1 MGKHENNEKIL
12 KLSWNK
18 LKLVESGSISLPN
31 KKQKL
36 ETNRRIWL
44 KKDHDII
51 GWCHNEIRNMNSF
64 HLGIRLVNCGL
75 YYIFL
80 VGHVGEWSE
89 FLPIVVT
96 TKSMSHLVPTYCNS
110 KLLKSMDWFC
120 WENLNRKPSIFPFFI
135 WGFPV
140 KLPLNQSLH
149 GG

>member
-51 GWCHNEIRNMNSF
+51 GWCHNEIRNMKRESDWWIV
-64 HLGIRLVNCGL
+64 G
-75 YYIFL
+75 YI
-80 VGHVGEWSE
+80 
-89 FLPIVVT
+89 
-96 TKSMSHLVPTYCNS
+96 TY
-110 KLLKSMDWFC
+110 F
-120 WENLNRKPSIFPFFI
+120 
-135 WGFPV
+135 
-140 KLPLNQSLH
+140 
-149 GG
+149 